1 MHRALLFAL
10 FLPAGAQQAKKAVR
24 IGYLDLSTA
33 SNSATFLEAFQQE
46 MRKLGWIDRK
56 NLAMEYRFAEQPE
69 RLPDLVAELVR
80 LKVDVILCSST
91 PPVLAAKKA
100 TTTIPIVM
108 ASSGD
113 AVEAGLVASLSRGP
127 AVISRD

>member
-1 MHRALLFAL
+1 
-10 FLPAGAQQAKKAVR
+10 
-24 IGYLDLSTA
+24 
-33 SNSATFLEAFQQE
+33 
-46 MRKLGWIDRK
+46 
-56 NLAMEYRFAEQPE
+56 MEYRFAEQPE